1 MPERYH
7 TVLLFG
13 APGVGKGTQ
22 GKLLGCIPG
31 MRHLAT
37 GDMFRS
43 LDKHSDLGKKI
54 NAIMSSGSLV
64 PDDLTVQL
72 WQQHVHR
79 LIETKKFCPKSDL
92 LILDGIPRSVA
103 QAKAL
108 DPHVKVLQVIH
119 LGAPDIDEMVRRM
132 KQRAAKENRPD
143 DADEKV
149 IRKRFEVYAAETRP
163 VLLHY
168 DQKLIAEVNAVG
180 APAEVLQKILQGLVP
195 VYNQHFGNPLV

>member
-31 MRHLAT
+31 LRHLAT

-43 LDKHSDLGKKI
+43 LDKLSELGKKI

-72 WQQHVHR
+72 WQKHVR
-79 LIETKKFCPKSDL
+79 ELIESKRFIPKNDL

-108 DPHVKVLQVIH
+108 DPHVLVLQVIY
-119 LGAPDIDEMVRRM
+119 LNAPDVDEMIRRM
-132 KQRAAKENRPD
+132 KHRAAKENRPD

-149 IRKRFEVYAAETRP
+149 IRKRFEVYSAETKP
-163 VLLHY
+163 VLSHY
-168 DQKLIAEVNAVG
+168 DKSLIAEVDAIG
-180 APAEVLQKILQGLVP
+180 SPAEVLLRILNGLVP
-195 VYNQHFGNPLV
+195 VYNQHFANPLG